1 MCSQEKVVPKWGGQ
15 EYGIKADP
23 GKVETQAAANA
34 NTTQCRY
41 VSILDRAPN
50 KSERLKERTG
60 MNTRREFLSIAI
72 RGSAVA
78 ATKTLLPS
86 AASASEITDTKLEG
100 NNMGQNAGSA
110 NNGHYKPPF
119 RFAMGGVPLGNEF
132 EFVTDDDAYATIEA
146 AWNAGVR
153 YYDMAPWYG
162 LGLAERRYG
171 NFLHN
176 KHRDDY
182 VLSTK
187 VGKLLKA
194 STTARNKGY
203 FAFSPSP
210 NDVVYDYTASGV
222 RRSIEDSLQR
232 LGIDRIDIAFV
243 HDLSSDNKY
252 LPTPWAEQFAI
263 AQKGAFPEL
272 TRMREE
278 GLIKGWGIGVNTP
291 EPILQLLQVAD
302 PDVCLLASQ
311 YSLIDHKN
319 ALDQV
324 FPAARAK
331 KVSFVVGSS
340 LNAGFLSGSPRYNYG
355 KESYKIPPAF
365 IEKRRRLRAAADN
378 HGVDLRTAALQFSAA
393 PDVAAALVVGCR
405 SEQQI
410 LADYTS
416 MQTKIPAE
424 FWAELKAQNLV
435 EQNAPV
441 PV

>member
-1 MCSQEKVVPKWGGQ
+1 MS
-15 EYGIKADP
+15 
-23 GKVETQAAANA
+23 
-34 NTTQCRY
+34 
-41 VSILDRAPN
+41 
-50 KSERLKERTG
+50 
-60 MNTRREFLSIAI
+60 TRRDFLSVAAK
-72 RGSAVA
+72 GSAM
-78 ATKTLLPS
+78 ATLTTLLPK
-86 AASASEITDTKLEG
+86 AAPALTTTNSDGS
-100 NNMGQNAGSA
+100 NMEDEVNSKGKA
-110 NNGHYKPPF
+110 HYKPPF
-119 RFAMGGVPLGNEF
+119 RFGMGGVPLGNEF
-132 EFVTDDDAYATIEA
+132 AVVTDKDAYSTIEA
-146 AWNAGVR
+146 AWSAGVR

-171 NFLHN
+171 SFLQN
-176 KHRDDY
+176 KNRSEF
-182 VLSTK
+182 VISSK

-194 STTARNKGY
+194 SKTAKNKEY
-203 FAFSPSP
+203 FPFSPSP

-232 LGIDRIDIAFV
+232 LGIDSLDIVFV
-243 HDLSSDNKY
+243 HDISSDNKY
-252 LPTPWAEQFAI
+252 LPTPWQEQFEI
-263 AQKGAFPEL
+263 ARKGAFPEL

-278 GLIKGWGIGVNTP
+278 GLIQGWGIGVNTP
-291 EPILQLLQVAD
+291 EPIMRLLEVAD

-331 KVSFVVGSS
+331 SVSFVIGSS
-340 LNAGFLSGSPRYNYG
+340 LNAGFISGSPRYNYG

-365 IEKRRRLRAAADN
+365 LVKRKKLRQVASD

-393 PDVAAALVVGCR
+393 PDVAAALVVGA
-405 SEQQI
+405 SSDQQI

-424 FWAELKAQNLV
+424 FWAELRAENLI

-441 PV
+441 PA

>member
-1 MCSQEKVVPKWGGQ
+1 
-15 EYGIKADP
+15 
-23 GKVETQAAANA
+23 
-34 NTTQCRY
+34 
-41 VSILDRAPN
+41 
-50 KSERLKERTG
+50 
-60 MNTRREFLSIAI
+60 MNTRRDFLSVTVK
-72 RGSAVA
+72 GSAMAVA
-78 ATKTLLPS
+78 TALLPE
-86 AASASEITDTKLEG
+86 AAFASGASNMSGSNSMEQPVNIG
-100 NNMGQNAGSA
+100 NK
-110 NNGHYKPPF
+110 GHYKPPF
-119 RFAMGGVPLGNEF
+119 RFGIGGVPLGNEF
-132 EFVTDDDAYATIEA
+132 AVVTDKDAYATIEA

-176 KHRDDY
+176 KNRSEY
-182 VLSTK
+182 IVSSK

-194 STTARNKGY
+194 SKTAKNKQY
-203 FAFSPSP
+203 FPFSPSP

-232 LGIDRIDIAFV
+232 LGIDSLDIAFV
-243 HDLSSDNKY
+243 HDISSDNKN
-252 LPTPWAEQFAI
+252 LPTPWQEQFEI
-263 AQKGAFPEL
+263 ARRGAFPEL

-291 EPILQLLQVAD
+291 EPIMRLLEVAD
-302 PDVCLLASQ
+302 PDICLLASQ

-331 KVSFVVGSS
+331 NVSFVIGSS
-340 LNAGFLSGSPRYNYG
+340 LNAGFISGSPRYNYG
-355 KESYKIPPAF
+355 KDSYKIPPAF
-365 IEKRRRLRAAADN
+365 LEKRKRLREVASN
-378 HGVDLRTAALQFSAA
+378 HGVDLRTAALQFSSA
-393 PDVAAALVVGCR
+393 PDIAAALVVGAS

-424 FWAELKAQNLV
+424 FWADLKTKNLI
-435 EQNAPV
+435 EQNAPA
-441 PV
+441 PA

>member
-1 MCSQEKVVPKWGGQ
+1 
-15 EYGIKADP
+15 
-23 GKVETQAAANA
+23 
-34 NTTQCRY
+34 
-41 VSILDRAPN
+41 
-50 KSERLKERTG
+50 
-60 MNTRREFLSIAI
+60 
-72 RGSAVA
+72 
-78 ATKTLLPS
+78 
-86 AASASEITDTKLEG
+86 
-100 NNMGQNAGSA
+100 
-110 NNGHYKPPF
+110 
-119 RFAMGGVPLGNEF
+119 MGGVPLGNEF
-132 EFVTDDDAYATIEA
+132 EYVTDDEAYATIEA

-171 NFLHN
+171 NFLHT
-176 KHRDDY
+176 KHRHEY

-194 STTARNKGY
+194 STTAKSKGL
-203 FAFSPSP
+203 FPFSPSP

-232 LGIDRIDIAFV
+232 LGIDSIDIAFV
-243 HDLSSDNKY
+243 HDISPDNKY
-252 LPTPWAEQFAI
+252 LPTPWPEQFAI

-291 EPILQLLQVAD
+291 EPILRLLEVAD

-319 ALDQV
+319 ALNQV

-331 KVSFVVGSS
+331 NVSFVVGSS

-355 KESYKIPPAF
+355 KESYKIPPEF
-365 IEKRRRLRAAADN
+365 LEKRRRLREAADKY
-378 HGVDLRTAALQFSAA
+378 GVDLRTAALQFSAA

-416 MQTKIPAE
+416 MQTKIPTE
-424 FWAELKAQNLV
+424 FWVDLKTQNLI

-441 PV
+441 PA

>member
-1 MCSQEKVVPKWGGQ
+1 
-15 EYGIKADP
+15 
-23 GKVETQAAANA
+23 
-34 NTTQCRY
+34 
-41 VSILDRAPN
+41 
-50 KSERLKERTG
+50 
-60 MNTRREFLSIAI
+60 MNTRRDFLSCTIK
-72 RGSAVA
+72 GSAAAVA
-78 ATKTLLPS
+78 TALLPRTVS
-86 AASASEITDTKLEG
+86 AASASDI
-100 NNMGQNAGSA
+100 NGSNSVEQA
-110 NNGHYKPPF
+110 ISRDKKEHYKPPF
-119 RFAMGGVPLGNEF
+119 RFGMGGVPLGNEF
-132 EFVTDDDAYATIEA
+132 AVVTDKDAYATIEA

-171 NFLHN
+171 SFLHN
-176 KHRDDY
+176 KNRSEF
-182 VLSTK
+182 VLSSK

-194 STTARNKGY
+194 SKTAKNKES
-203 FAFSPSP
+203 FPFSPSP

-232 LGIDRIDIAFV
+232 LGIDSLDIAFV
-243 HDLSSDNKY
+243 HDISSDNKN
-252 LPTPWAEQFAI
+252 LPTPWQEQFEI
-263 AQKGAFPEL
+263 ARKGAFPEL

-278 GLIKGWGIGVNTP
+278 GLIKGWGVGVNTP
-291 EPILQLLQVAD
+291 EPIMRLLEVAD

-331 KVSFVVGSS
+331 SVSFVIGSS
-340 LNAGFLSGSPRYNYG
+340 LNAGFISGSSRYNYG
-355 KESYKIPPAF
+355 KESYRIPSALL
-365 IEKRRRLRAAADN
+365 EKRTRLREVASN

-393 PDVAAALVVGCR
+393 PDIAAALVVGAS

-416 MQTKIPAE
+416 MQTKVPSE
-424 FWAELKAQNLV
+424 FWADLKAKNLI

-441 PV
+441 PA

>member
-1 MCSQEKVVPKWGGQ
+1 
-15 EYGIKADP
+15 
-23 GKVETQAAANA
+23 
-34 NTTQCRY
+34 
-41 VSILDRAPN
+41 
-50 KSERLKERTG
+50 
-60 MNTRREFLSIAI
+60 MNTRRDFLNIAVK
-72 RGSAVA
+72 SSVLAA
-78 ATKTLLPS
+78 ATALAHN
-86 AASASEITDTKLEG
+86 AASATDVTNMVEG
-100 NNMGQNAGSA
+100 SSA
-110 NNGHYKPPF
+110 DQTASGRTGAHYKPPF
-119 RFAMGGVPLGNEF
+119 KFGMGGVPLGNEF

-162 LGLAERRYG
+162 LGLTERRYG
-171 NFLHN
+171 TFLHN
-176 KHRDDY
+176 KNRSEY

-194 STTARNKGY
+194 SKTAKNKEY
-203 FAFSPSP
+203 FPFSPSP

-232 LGIDRIDIAFV
+232 LGIDSIDIAFV
-243 HDLSSDNKY
+243 HDISSDNKY
-252 LPTPWAEQFAI
+252 LPTPWTEQFAI

-291 EPILQLLQVAD
+291 EPIMRLLETAD
-302 PDVCLLASQ
+302 PDLCLLASQ

-319 ALDQV
+319 ALNQV
-324 FPAARAK
+324 FPAARARN
-331 KVSFVVGSS
+331 VSFVIGSS
-340 LNAGFLSGSPRYNYG
+340 LNAGFISGSPRYNYG
-355 KESYKIPPAF
+355 KENYRIPPALL
-365 IEKRRRLRAAADN
+365 EKRKRLLEVANN

-393 PDVAAALVVGCR
+393 PDVAASLVVGCR
-405 SEQQI
+405 SEEQI

-416 MQTKIPAE
+416 MQTKIAPE
-424 FWAELKAQNLV
+424 FWAELKAQNLI

>member
-1 MCSQEKVVPKWGGQ
+1 MP
-15 EYGIKADP
+15 
-23 GKVETQAAANA
+23 
-34 NTTQCRY
+34 
-41 VSILDRAPN
+41 
-50 KSERLKERTG
+50 
-60 MNTRREFLSIAI
+60 MNTRREFLSATIK
-72 RGSAVA
+72 GSAMAVA
-78 ATKTLLPS
+78 TALLPRT
-86 AASASEITDTKLEG
+86 ASASGASEM
-100 NNMGQNAGSA
+100 NGSSSMEQA
-110 NNGHYKPPF
+110 VSSGNNGHYKPPF
-119 RFAMGGVPLGNEF
+119 RFGIGGVPLGNEF
-132 EFVTDDDAYATIEA
+132 AVVTDKDAYATIEA

-176 KHRDDY
+176 KTRSEY
-182 VLSTK
+182 VVSSK

-194 STTARNKGY
+194 SKTAKNKEY
-203 FAFSPSP
+203 FPFSPSP

-232 LGIDRIDIAFV
+232 LGIDSLDIVFV
-243 HDLSSDNKY
+243 HDLSSDNKN
-252 LPTPWAEQFAI
+252 LPTPWQEQFEI
-263 AQKGAFPEL
+263 ARKGAFPEL

-278 GLIKGWGIGVNTP
+278 GLIQGWGIGVNTP
-291 EPILQLLQVAD
+291 EPIMRLLEVAD

-331 KVSFVVGSS
+331 NVSFVVGSS
-340 LNAGFLSGSPRYNYG
+340 LNAGFISGSPRYNYG
-355 KESYKIPPAF
+355 KDSYKIPAAF
-365 IEKRRRLRAAADN
+365 LEKRKRLREVASN

-393 PDVAAALVVGCR
+393 PDIASALVVGAS

-416 MQTKIPAE
+416 MQIKIPAQ
-424 FWAELKAQNLV
+424 FWAELKAQNLI

-441 PV
+441 PA

>member
-1 MCSQEKVVPKWGGQ
+1 LS
-15 EYGIKADP
+15 
-23 GKVETQAAANA
+23 
-34 NTTQCRY
+34 TT
-41 VSILDRAPN
+41 V
-50 KSERLKERTG
+50 K
-60 MNTRREFLSIAI
+60 
-72 RGSAVA
+72 GSAMAVTA
-78 ATKTLLPS
+78 ALLPK
-86 AASASEITDTKLEG
+86 AASASDASDSSGSNSMEQSVSSG
-100 NNMGQNAGSA
+100 NK
-110 NNGHYKPPF
+110 GHYKPPF
-119 RFAMGGVPLGNEF
+119 RFGIGGVPLGNEF
-132 EFVTDDDAYATIEA
+132 AVVTDKDAYATIEA

-162 LGLAERRYG
+162 LGLAERRFG

-176 KHRDDY
+176 KNRSEY
-182 VLSTK
+182 IVSSK

-194 STTARNKGY
+194 SKTAKNKEY
-203 FAFSPSP
+203 FPFSPSP
-210 NDVVYDYTASGV
+210 NDVIYDYTASGV

-232 LGIDRIDIAFV
+232 LGIDSLDIAFV
-243 HDLSSDNKY
+243 HDISSDNKN
-252 LPTPWAEQFAI
+252 LPTPWPEQFEI
-263 AQKGAFPEL
+263 ARKGAFPEL

-291 EPILQLLQVAD
+291 EPIMRLLQVAD

-331 KVSFVVGSS
+331 NVSFVIGSS
-340 LNAGFLSGSPRYNYG
+340 LNAGFISGSPRYNYG

-365 IEKRRRLRAAADN
+365 LEKRNRLREVASN

-393 PDVAAALVVGCR
+393 PDIAAALVVGAG

-424 FWAELKAQNLV
+424 FWAELKAQNLI

-441 PV
+441 PA

>member
-1 MCSQEKVVPKWGGQ
+1 V
-15 EYGIKADP
+15 
-23 GKVETQAAANA
+23 
-34 NTTQCRY
+34 
-41 VSILDRAPN
+41 
-50 KSERLKERTG
+50 
-60 MNTRREFLSIAI
+60 NTRRDFLSIAI
-72 RGSAVA
+72 TGSAVA
-78 ATKTLLPS
+78 AAQTLLPK
-86 AASASEITDTKLEG
+86 AASASEMTGMTMEVSS
-100 NNMGQNAGSA
+100 MEQNAGSTST
-110 NNGHYKPPF
+110 GHYKPPV

-132 EFVTDDDAYATIEA
+132 EYVTDDEAYATIEA
-146 AWNAGVR
+146 AWNAGIR

-171 NFLHN
+171 NFLHT
-176 KHRDDY
+176 KHRHEY

-194 STTARNKGY
+194 STTAKSKGL
-203 FAFSPSP
+203 FPFSPSP

-232 LGIDRIDIAFV
+232 LGVDSIDIAFV
-243 HDLSSDNKY
+243 HDISPDNKY
-252 LPTPWAEQFAI
+252 LPTPWPEQFAI

-291 EPILQLLQVAD
+291 EPILRLLEVAD

-319 ALDQV
+319 ALNQV

-331 KVSFVVGSS
+331 NVSFVVGSS

-355 KESYKIPPAF
+355 KESYKIPPEF
-365 IEKRRRLRAAADN
+365 LEKRRRLREAADKY
-378 HGVDLRTAALQFSAA
+378 GVDLRTAALQFSAA

-405 SEQQI
+405 SEQQV

-416 MQTKIPAE
+416 MQTKIPTE
-424 FWAELKAQNLV
+424 FWVDLKTQNLI

-441 PV
+441 PA